1 MAEMPDH
8 DDAQRTRRHH
18 EAEPAAQ
25 HALAMAERVE
35 TWLAQLPEL
44 RVLLAWGADAHQVAE
59 ALVRAGARLYAMI
72 GEAGRA
78 GRIEDALAPT
88 SVAEKEPVWTQ
99 EPPPRAL
106 EALAAA
112 IARQTR
118 PNVAAA
124 ARVVAAQAPYQ
135 AEGVSAEAIRRTWI
149 KLAKRNGITGTELAF
164 RVWQE
169 AQRRTKPP
177 S

>member
-1 MAEMPDH
+1 MPDH

-35 TWLAQLPEL
+35 TCLAQLPEL

-59 ALVRAGARLYAMI
+59 ALTRAGARLYAMI

-88 SVAEKEPVWTQ
+88 PVAEKEPVWTQ

-106 EALAAA
+106 EAAMAAA

-124 ARVVAAQAPYQ
+124 ARAVAAQAPYQ
-135 AEGVSAEAIRRTWI
+135 AEGVSAEAIRRAWI
-149 KLAKRNGITGTELAF
+149 KLAKRNGTTGTELAF

-169 AQRRTKPP
+169 AQGRTKPP